1 MKITTETATYL
12 YRITSAIDNGTLEGP
27 FTTVCP
33 ECGDDTRDTAHYVVN
48 DEDPHMVVGLT
59 SDTTAL
65 VIGCEGYH
73 LFEVRD
79 DGTVAA
85 KPDTD
90 DALGDEVTG
99 VHAATCN
106 GNHASPCGPDMG
118 CPMI

>member
-12 YRITSAIDNGTLEGP
+12 YLITTAIDNGKLEGP

-33 ECGDDTRDTAHYVVN
+33 ECGDDTGPEIHYVVN
-48 DEDPHMVVGLT
+48 DEDPHIVVGLT
-59 SDTTAL
+59 SDVTAL
-65 VIGCEGYH
+65 IIGCEGYH
-73 LFEVRD
+73 LFEVRA

-99 VHAATCN
+99 VHAGSCAGTH
-106 GNHASPCGPDMG
+106 GIDEG
-118 CPMI
+118 CTPWSA